1 MMVLRALLP
10 KYHAIL
16 EENGTAQY
24 LDCKHIP
31 AAFETSQPTDELWEL
46 HDETLRSFHVQNTIQ
61 SPSLLDLKIELADR
75 LFQACCFCERKC
87 RVDRRKTPGVCGVQ
101 EARIATEFLHFGEET
116 VLVPSHTIFF
126 SGCTFQC
133 VFCQNWDI
141 SQLPCGTSIAP
152 EKLGN
157 VIEQRKKQGAH
168 NVNWVGGDP
177 TSNLLYILQVLQ
189 NIDTNIAQVWNSN
202 MYCSEET
209 MKLLHGVID
218 IYLTDFKYGND
229 TCAKRLSKVD
239 GYTAV
244 VRRNHLLAS
253 EHGEMLIRHLVL
265 PNHIDCCSKPV
276 ITFIAKHLSNSLVN
290 IMAQYKPEYRA
301 YEQKDIARSISP
313 EEVLQVKEYAEKLGI
328 HQI

>member
-1 MMVLRALLP
+1 MTVRTLLP

-16 EENGTAQY
+16 EEKRTAQY

-31 AAFETSQPTDELWEL
+31 VSFKTSQSIDELWKL
-46 HDETLRSFHVQNTIQ
+46 HNKALRSFNVQNMLQ
-61 SPSLLDLKIELADR
+61 SPSLLDLKIELAGR
-75 LFQACCFCERKC
+75 LFQACCFCEHRC
-87 RVDRRKTPGVCGVQ
+87 RVDRRNAYGVCGVQ

-152 EKLGN
+152 EQLGS

-202 MYCSEET
+202 MYCSEEA

-218 IYLTDFKYGND
+218 VYLTDFKYGND
-229 TCAKRLSKVD
+229 SCAKRLSKID

-253 EHGEMLIRHLVL
+253 EQGEMLIRHLVL

-276 ITFIAKHLSNSLVN
+276 ITFIAKHLPHSLVN
-290 IMAQYKPEYRA
+290 IMGQYRPEYRA
-301 YEQKDIARSISP
+301 NEQKDISRSIYP

>member
-1 MMVLRALLP
+1 MMMVRTLLP
-10 KYHAIL
+10 KYHDIL
-16 EENGTAQY
+16 EENRSAQY
-24 LDCKHIP
+24 LDCKRIP
-31 AAFETSQPTDELWEL
+31 VSFDISQSTDDLWKL
-46 HDETLRSFHVQNTIQ
+46 HDKTLRSFNVQNSIQ
-61 SPSLLDLKIELADR
+61 TSSLLDLKIELADR
-75 LFQACCFCERKC
+75 LFQACCFCECKC
-87 RVDRRKTPGVCGVQ
+87 KIDRRKTPGVCGVQ

-133 VFCQNWDI
+133 VFCLNWDI
-141 SQLPCGTSIAP
+141 SQLPCGTFIAP
-152 EKLGN
+152 EKLGRI
-157 VIEQRKKQGAH
+157 IEERKKQGAH

-189 NIDTNIAQVWNSN
+189 QMDTNIAQVWNSN
-202 MYCSEET
+202 MYCSEDT
-209 MKLLHGVID
+209 MKLLHGIID

-229 TCAKRLSKVD
+229 SCAKRLSKVE

-244 VRRNHLLAS
+244 VKRNHLLAN
-253 EHGEMLIRHLVL
+253 EQGEILVRHLVL

-276 ITFIAKHLSNSLVN
+276 IRFIARHLPDALVN
-290 IMAQYKPEYRA
+290 IMGQYRPEYRA
-301 YEQKDIARSISP
+301 YEQKDISRPITP